1 MATMRD
7 DAVTGKSTGSDASA
21 PSAPMDRSAWGV
33 FLSSWLRAPRSVASI
48 APSSMQLAMAVAD
61 LVGPTASG
69 DDRWVVELGGGT
81 GAVTK
86 GLVASKLPLERLL
99 VIERDPELFRFLRA
113 AVPGPTLVQGD
124 ALELTQLL
132 AGHQISDGGVRAV
145 VCGLPMLGMKDEFVQ
160 PILNQAK
167 AALGKDG
174 YFLQYTYSLFSPL
187 DWKRYGM
194 TPVRTKRVVWN
205 IPPAAVWAYRFN

>member
-7 DAVTGKSTGSDASA
+7 EAVNSDSA
-21 PSAPMDRSAWGV
+21 ANGGTAGRSAWGV
-33 FLSSWLRAPRSVASI
+33 FLSSWWRAPRAVASI

-61 LVGPTASG
+61 MVGPARD

-86 GLVASKLPLERLL
+86 GLIAAGLPLERLL
-99 VIERDPELFRFLRA
+99 VIERDPDLFRYLKSAIA
-113 AVPGPTLVQGD
+113 APGLVQGD
-124 ALELTQLL
+124 ALELTSIL
-132 AGHQISDGGVRAV
+132 AGHQIQSGGCRAV
-145 VCGLPMLGMKDEFVQ
+145 VCGLPMLGMKDDFVV
-160 PILNQAK
+160 PILDQAK

-174 YFLQYTYSLFSPL
+174 HFLQYTYSLFSPL

-194 TPVRTKRVVWN
+194 RPVRTKRVLWN
-205 IPPAAVWAYRFN
+205 IPPAAVWAYQFN